1 MTRSRV
7 WAIRP
12 GDDTA
17 RTVESMISDQV
28 ENCSAVAA
36 SATSLPWQTEGRDSI
51 ANMRVVDAVYA
62 AAGVAGR

>member
-17 RTVESMISDQV
+17 RAVKSTISDQV

-62 AAGVAGR
+62 AAGVTGR